1 MRGLYL
7 EEFGKPYVYHADIPL
22 PQPRDDELLIKVE
35 IAGYCH
41 TETIVADGD
50 YKSHLPLIPGHENV
64 GTIASVGPKVT
75 QSFKIGDRV
84 GTSLFRRS
92 CGKCPECTHPTNPT
106 PNFCTQTE
114 LAGLTHNGGMAEYL
128 IADPYWTVKLP
139 DELSFE
145 QAAPLMCAGSTIFNS
160 LRAARLEKGDLVA
173 IVGVGGLGH
182 LGVQFAKAMGY
193 KTIAIDTWPEPL
205 ALVSSFD
212 PRFRPDLTLNA
223 QEGVKHALSTIQ
235 SHFPNATGVAAAI
248 VCTDSSSAFE
258 YATDILAK
266 HGVLVVVGQPKQ
278 PLKFHWSVFVSRDIT
293 REMVEVVVRE
303 GIKSEVKVYSLEDIN
318 GLVNDFHL
326 TNMKGKFVI
335 RVAR

>member
-1 MRGLYL
+1 
-7 EEFGKPYVYHADIPL
+7 
-22 PQPRDDELLIKVE
+22 
-35 IAGYCH
+35 
-41 TETIVADGD
+41 
-50 YKSHLPLIPGHENV
+50 
-64 GTIASVGPKVT
+64 
-75 QSFKIGDRV
+75 
-84 GTSLFRRS
+84 
-92 CGKCPECTHPTNPT
+92 
-106 PNFCTQTE
+106 
-114 LAGLTHNGGMAEYL
+114 MAEYL

-145 QAAPLMCAGSTIFNS
+145 QAAPLMCAGSTMFNS

-182 LGVQFAKAMGY
+182 LGLYFMQRLLVLEEADGVEIGVQFAKAMGY

-223 QEGVKHALSTIQ
+223 QEGVKHALSTIR

-248 VCTDSSSAFE
+248 VSTDSSSAFE

-278 PLKFHWSVFVSRDIT
+278 PLKFHWSVFVSRDISIVPGGLGQPDVA